1 MWGGVDVLDEGTKPA
16 PPRRPCAEA
25 FLTTTAVVSCV
36 SKGF

>member
-16 PPRRPCAEA
+16 PPHPCAEA